1 MLKVLAGVH
10 GRLAY
15 DISNGLTPGVN
26 ICYDETL
33 DTRVSVD
40 LKVRFG
46 GEATTAQCKE
56 VQQLP

>member
-46 GEATTAQCKE
+46 GEATTAQCIE
-56 VQQLP
+56 VLQLP